1 MSTHNCWLR
10 GILQM
15 AYFLEMVELVW
26 SLISDL
32 VVALDR
38 YVGYVPVSS
47 STLMTD
53 AEVRVCW

>member
-1 MSTHNCWLR
+1 
-10 GILQM
+10 M